1 MATKKAIKEVQE
13 KAEKHHKNRVDQL
26 FTMFKSHGEMLA
38 DHIGYIN
45 DINKRIDE
53 LESELN
59 QSKALI
65 TTMRGR
71 MGV

>member
-26 FTMFKSHGEMLA
+26 FTMFESHGEMLA

-45 DINKRIDE
+45 DINKNPSINI
-53 LESELN
+53 LLTLFVYVSH
-59 QSKALI
+59 
-65 TTMRGR
+65 
-71 MGV
+71 